1 MSNVPATMK
10 PIDEVRGALTKM
22 EPEFKKTLP
31 EHVSPEKFVRVSV
44 TAVQQN
50 PDLLNADR
58 TSLYGA
64 CMKCAQDGLLP
75 DGREAALVIF
85 GGKVQYM
92 PMVAG
97 ILKKVRN
104 SGELASIAAHVVHKK
119 DKFKFTLGDEEKIEH
134 ETPPLDEDR
143 GEPIG
148 AYAVALL
155 KDGSR
160 IREVMTL
167 AEIEK
172 VRSVSRSGA
181 GGPWKSWWGE
191 MAKKTVIRRLSKR
204 LPMSTDLESVIRA
217 DDEDVDLDKV
227 PAPAPAATPAPRP
240 ASRMHDAIDAEVVDA
255 PPVKDPRP
263 AAPPPKPAVSPVP
276 AVSKAEQEE
285 TPETEPID
293 ESQVPI

>member
-1 MSNVPATMK
+1 MSEIAKAPKK
-10 PIDEVRGALTKM
+10 PIEEVRGILTNM

-31 EHVSPEKFVRVSV
+31 AHVPPEKFVRVCV
-44 TAVQQN
+44 TAAQNN
-50 PDLLNADR
+50 PDLLTADR
-58 TSLYGA
+58 TTLYGA
-64 CMKCAQDGLLP
+64 CMKCATDGLLP

-119 DKFKFTLGDEEKIEH
+119 DRFKFTLGDDEKIEH
-134 ETPPLDEDR
+134 ETPPLDEER

-167 AEIEK
+167 SEIEK
-172 VRSVSRSGA
+172 VRAVSRAGQ
-181 GGPWKSWWGE
+181 GGPWKAWWGE

-204 LPMSTDLESVIRA
+204 LPMSTDLESVIHSEDTEIEEPKPVAEPGPKKASRLTDIVEAEQVRETA
-217 DDEDVDLDKV
+217 DVKPPASSPRVFTDVQPAK
-227 PAPAPAATPAPRP
+227 PAPAT
-240 ASRMHDAIDAEVVDA
+240 
-255 PPVKDPRP
+255 
-263 AAPPPKPAVSPVP
+263 PPPGDA
-276 AVSKAEQEE
+276 QEH
-285 TPETEPID
+285 PD
-293 ESQVPI
+293 DQVPI